1 SCREVIGNIAGEE
14 ALEKGCQ
21 EAARILCK
29 ETILFGADVS
39 PVLQDLDR
47 RGVSRGPADAEL
59 LEPLDQARFGKA
71 RRRLREVLVGSDAEL
86 RRRIALAHDREQR
99 GVFILV
105 LLVAPFLVH
114 GEEAWKL
121 HHLAGGAQLVAP
133 GGVAQRDR
141 GPLQAGGG
149 HLAR

>member
-1 SCREVIGNIAGEE
+1 DFRRLALHHLVALRLEIAPERFEQRLPLRAPARHVIELFLHSCREVIGNIAGEE
-14 ALEKGCQ
+14 ALEKGSQ

-86 RRRIALAHDREQR
+86 RRR
-99 GVFILV
+99 
-105 LLVAPFLVH
+105 
-114 GEEAWKL
+114 
-121 HHLAGGAQLVAP
+121 
-133 GGVAQRDR
+133 
-141 GPLQAGGG
+141 
-149 HLAR
+149 